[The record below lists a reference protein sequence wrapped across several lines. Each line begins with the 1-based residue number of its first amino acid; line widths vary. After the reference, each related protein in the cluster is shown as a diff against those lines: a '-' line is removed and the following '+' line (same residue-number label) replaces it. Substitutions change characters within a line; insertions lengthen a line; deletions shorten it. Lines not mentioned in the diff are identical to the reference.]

1 MRSSSLLAALLIAV
15 LLTAGA
21 SHAAYACS
29 VGSSHVGHCGHSHDD
44 HGARPACC
52 QEHATAPLVSRLDS
66 GADHTRA
73 AFAAGPPAIRS
84 ADVPA
89 ALGKCRPD
97 HPSRVPIE
105 RFGRLRLHLVLATL
119 IA

>member
-29 VGSSHVGHCGHSHDD
+29 VGSSHVAHCGHSHDD

-52 QEHATAPLVSRLDS
+52 QEHATAPLVSRFES

-73 AFAAGPPAIRS
+73 AFAAGPSAIYS

-89 ALGKCRPD
+89 TLGKCRPD